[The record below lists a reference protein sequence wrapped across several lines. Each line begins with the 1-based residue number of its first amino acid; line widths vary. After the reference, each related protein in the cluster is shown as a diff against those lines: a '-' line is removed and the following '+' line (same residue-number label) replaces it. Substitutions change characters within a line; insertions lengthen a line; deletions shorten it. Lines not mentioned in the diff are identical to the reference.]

1 MRSPRPYG
9 CRGPSYGRGPNAD
22 GYDRLT
28 RLETDKTTW
37 YPEPGAYLA
46 AIRRARAILA
56 AGGTIRMDWAGSP
69 LNAEQFEEEI
79 RAAIHRR
86 INAKGGARYSRYN
99 DPHERGVHIGFRR
112 DLQALAAIKNRVCT
126 HQFSTRAVHERF
138 SNLLTPY
145 HDF

>member
-9 CRGPSYGRGPNAD
+9 CRGPSHGRGPNAT

-28 RLETDKTTW
+28 AAETNKADW
-37 YPEPGAYLA
+37 YPEPGAYLG

-69 LNAEQFEEEI
+69 LNAEQFESEVH
-79 RAAIHRR
+79 AAIHRR
-86 INAKGGARYSRYN
+86 INAKGGAQYSRYN

-112 DLQALAAIKNRVCT
+112 DAQSLAALKQRVRIY
-126 HQFSTRAVHERF
+126 QFTTRAVRERF
-138 SNLLTPY
+138 SHLLASY
-145 HDF
+145 EDF